1 MLKNIL
7 SSSLLFML
15 VFNASAKNTWLD
27 DKGRTH
33 FDQHPTVQGNSLIQ
47 GASNITDSLLITKNA
62 TSPKKAISKDS
73 IPQSGFNELFEKTT
87 VVAAAAK
94 YNAVRLNPKAM
105 RFVQDYMNRETDN
118 LMKLKDWGRPY
129 FNMMD
134 GILIQHGLPK
144 ELKYLA
150 VIESRL
156 KTSAVSWVGAVG
168 PWQFMPATARMYGLK
183 VTKGRDDR
191 RDFVKST
198 HAASKYLKDLYKEF
212 GDWLLVIAAYN
223 GGSGVVYNAMKKSKS
238 KNFWDLQYYLPAESR
253 THVKKF
259 IGTHYVFEG
268 QGGIT
273 TLTKKEVKEQVGI
286 GKGQVI
292 LRNLTGK
299 EKENSK
305 SIQIAGKYHSSV
317 IAKHVLMDMDE
328 FDRYNPNFDR
338 VISAG
343 SFKYELILPE
353 SKMELFT
360 AHKFQILEE
369 SINVLLEGGNTQRA
383 EPKQGLQLAVK

>member
-1 MLKNIL
+1 MLKTNL
-7 SSSLLFML
+7 LSSLLFML
-15 VFNASAKNTWLD
+15 ALSATAKNPALD
-27 DKGRTH
+27 NTGKKL
-33 FDQHPTVQGNSLIQ
+33 FDQHPSVQGNSLIQ
-47 GASNITDSLLITKNA
+47 GASNITDSIINLSKP
-62 TSPKKAISKDS
+62 SPARSISKDTLS
-73 IPQSGFNELFEKTT
+73 PAQGFNNLFEKTT
-87 VVAAAAK
+87 EVESAAK
-94 YNAVRLNPKAM
+94 FASVRLNPKAM
-105 RFVQDYMNRETDN
+105 SFVQDYMEKQSTN

-134 GILIQHGLPK
+134 AVLIQHGLPK

-156 KTSAVSWVGAVG
+156 KSRAVSWAGAVG
-168 PWQFMPATARMYGLK
+168 PWQFMPGTARLYGLK

-191 RDFVKST
+191 TDYVKST
-198 HAASKYLKDLYKEF
+198 HAAAKYLKSLYNEF

-223 GGSGVVYNAMKKSKS
+223 GGPGVVYNAIKKSKS
-238 KNFWDLQYYLPAESR
+238 RNFWDLQYFLPAESR

-273 TLTKKEVKEQVGI
+273 TLTKKETSEQVGI

-292 LRNLTGK
+292 LRNLTHTEIK
-299 EKENSK
+299 NAQTITIS
-305 SIQIAGKYHSSV
+305 GKYHSSV
-317 IAKHVLMDMDE
+317 ISKHILMDQKE

-338 VISAG
+338 VIST
-343 SFKYELILPE
+343 SDNKYELKLPAE
-353 SKMELFT
+353 KMELFN

-369 SINVLLEGGNTQRA
+369 SINVLLEGGNARQARF
-383 EPKQGLQLAVK
+383 EENQVYAVK